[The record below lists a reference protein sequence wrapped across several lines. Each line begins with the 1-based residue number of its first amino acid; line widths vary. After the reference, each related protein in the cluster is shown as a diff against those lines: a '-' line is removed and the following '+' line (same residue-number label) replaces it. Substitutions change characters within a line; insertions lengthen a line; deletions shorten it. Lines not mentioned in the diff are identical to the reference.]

1 MEKFGHK
8 VLEEVPDLKEELK
21 SPTKMTGLE
30 KVSPSLLWEYNL
42 DNFDWEEMSRIVI
55 QRVCERGHLSD
66 FYAILKLYGYSR
78 IREII
83 KNKIKCFYHSNDLLF
98 ACYLFDID
106 VKEAAAYNHAEKR
119 HKILDDL

>member
-42 DNFDWEEMSRIVI
+42 DNLDWEEMSRIVI
-55 QRVCERGHLSD
+55 QRVCERGH
-66 FYAILKLYGYSR
+66 F
-78 IREII
+78 
-83 KNKIKCFYHSNDLLF
+83 LF
-98 ACYLFDID
+98 IHL
-106 VKEAAAYNHAEKR
+106 
-119 HKILDDL
+119 

>member
-42 DNFDWEEMSRIVI
+42 DNLDWEEMSRIVI

-66 FYAILKLYGYSR
+66 FYAILKAIRIFSYSR
-78 IREII
+78 
-83 KNKIKCFYHSNDLLF
+83 
-98 ACYLFDID
+98 
-106 VKEAAAYNHAEKR
+106 NHK
-119 HKILDDL
+119 KQDKMFLPF